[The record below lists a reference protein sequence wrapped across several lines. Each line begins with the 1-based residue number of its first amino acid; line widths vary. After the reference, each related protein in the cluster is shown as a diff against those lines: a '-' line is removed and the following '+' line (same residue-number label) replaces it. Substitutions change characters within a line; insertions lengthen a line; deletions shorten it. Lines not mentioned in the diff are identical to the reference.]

1 MLNRFLTRKTL
12 ALFSLALLPLAAFAD
27 HVSSNTVFAESNAID
42 GNRVLV
48 FSRDPDGHLRAD
60 GSFPT
65 GGFGTGKGLGNQG
78 AVIMSDNDRWL
89 LAVNAGSSEI
99 SVFAVRHGDLVL
111 TDIVPSGGATPISLT
126 IDRNLVYVLNAG
138 GATPGNI
145 SGFYIT
151 SEGRLTAIPGSIRS
165 LSAANSA
172 PAQISFSPSGDT
184 LVVTEK
190 NTNLLDAYQVDD
202 NGVAG
207 APTFTPSAGQTP
219 FGFAFTPNG
228 KLIVSEAA
236 GGAANASTVSSYGL
250 GTSGQPVAVTS
261 ALALKQGAACWVA
274 IARGGRFAYVSN
286 TGSNTVSGLLVAANG
301 SLQLLDASGVTGHTG
316 VAPGDSA
323 VSDDQQYLYVR
334 NSGDNS
340 ISQFRIASD
349 GHLSLI
355 GTLYGLPTGASG
367 LVAR

>member
-1 MLNRFLTRKTL
+1 MQNLSFTRTTM
-12 ALFSLALLPLAAFAD
+12 ALVSLAFLPLAAFAD
-27 HVSSNTVFAESNAID
+27 HDSSNNVYAESNATD

-48 FSRDPDGHLRAD
+48 FSRESDGHLQAD

-65 GGFGTGKGLGNQG
+65 GGLGTGKGLGNQG
-78 AVIMSDNDRWL
+78 AVVMSDHDRWL
-89 LAVNAGSSEI
+89 LAVNAGSNEI
-99 SVFAVRHGDLVL
+99 SVFAVRHGDLIL

-126 IDRNLVYVLNAG
+126 IDKNLVYVLNAG
-138 GATPGNI
+138 GATAGNI
-145 SGFYIT
+145 TGFFLT
-151 SEGRLTAIPGSIRS
+151 HEGRLTAVPGSTRP
-165 LSAANSA
+165 LSAADAA

-207 APTFTPSAGQTP
+207 APTFTASAGQTP
-219 FGFAFTPNG
+219 FGFAFTPSG

-250 GTSGQPVAVTS
+250 SAGGQPVAVTA

-274 IARGGRFAYVSN
+274 VARDGRFAYVSN
-286 TGSNTVSGLLVAANG
+286 TGSNTVSGLRVAANG
-301 SLQLLDASGVTGHTG
+301 SLQLIDATG
-316 VAPGDSA
+316 VVGQTGASPGDSA
-323 VSDDQQYLYVR
+323 VSDDERYLYVR

-340 ISQFRIASD
+340 ISQFRIGGD
-349 GHLSLI
+349 GHLTPV
-355 GTLYGLPTGASG
+355 GTLTGLPAGASG

>member
-1 MLNRFLTRKTL
+1 MLNRFLNKKTL

-27 HVSSNTVFAESNAID
+27 RVSSNNVYAESNATD

-48 FSRDPDGHLRAD
+48 FSRESDGHLRAD

-65 GGFGTGKGLGNQG
+65 GGLGTGKGLGNQG
-78 AVIMSDNDRWL
+78 AVVMSDNDRWL
-89 LAVNAGSSEI
+89 LAVNAGSNEI
-99 SVFAVRHGDLVL
+99 SVFAVRRDDLIL

-126 IDRNLVYVLNAG
+126 IDKNLVYVLNAG
-138 GATPGNI
+138 GATAGNI
-145 SGFYIT
+145 SGFFLT
-151 SEGRLTAIPGSIRS
+151 SEGRLTAIPGSIRP
-165 LSAANSA
+165 LSAASAA
-172 PAQISFSPSGDT
+172 PAQISFAPSGDT

-207 APTFTPSAGQTP
+207 APTFAPSAGQTP

-250 GTSGQPVAVTS
+250 GASGQPVAVTS

-274 IARGGRFAYVSN
+274 VARDGRFAYVSN
-286 TGSNTVSGLLVAANG
+286 TGSNTVSGLRVAANG

-316 VAPGDSA
+316 AAPGDSA
-323 VSDDQQYLYVR
+323 VSDDQRYLYVR

-340 ISQFRIASD
+340 ISQFRIAGD
-349 GHLSLI
+349 GHLTPVA
-355 GTLYGLPTGASG
+355 TLSGLPAGASG